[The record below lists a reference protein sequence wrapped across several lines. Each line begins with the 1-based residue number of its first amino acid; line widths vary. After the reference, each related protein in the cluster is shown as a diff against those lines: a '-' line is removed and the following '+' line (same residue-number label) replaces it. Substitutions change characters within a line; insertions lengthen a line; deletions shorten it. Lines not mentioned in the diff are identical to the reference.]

1 MKGRKYLCETKRMNI
16 NVNHPSFISFI
27 DNVTK
32 NILSEIDINN
42 YFSNPPD
49 RRLKLQKGTLT
60 VLKKNLK
67 TRALV
72 SDTEIKGFVIVL
84 QKKNEQMENYEV
96 SGILKDIIL
105 NFDSI
110 NPPSDKKNTSM
121 TKINQ

>member
-1 MKGRKYLCETKRMNI
+1 MKI

-72 SDTEIKGFVIVL
+72 SDNEIKGFVMVL
-84 QKKNEQMENYEV
+84 QKKNEQIENYEV

-110 NPPSDKKNTSM
+110 NPQSDKKNISI
-121 TKINQ
+121 TKENQ